1 MKKEVKDALNTLK
14 TFLGMEVKLE
24 QMMLVDGVTT
34 IEFDILEAGQSVM
47 IVNEEDRVPLPVGEY
62 ELQDGQLLKVL
73 EDGVI
78 GEIGAKQ
85 EEVEEPETPEVEEEV
100 EMETEKPV
108 AKKVVESTVKETHFS
123 KEEKENLE
131 KEIEELKAKITEL
144 SKVEEKVEEVEEVK
158 VELSEEEVKPI
169 TFNPENKQ
177 QIEVVKL
184 GKGKSNISNILEQV
198 YKFK

>member
-34 IEFDILEAGQSVM
+34 IEFDILEAGQSIM
-47 IVNEEDRVPLPVGEY
+47 IVNEEDRVPLPIGEY
-62 ELQDGQLLKVL
+62 ELQDGQILKVL

-85 EEVEEPETPEVEEEV
+85 EEVEQPEQPEVEEEV
-100 EMETEKPV
+100 EMEVEKPT

-144 SKVEEKVEEVEEVK
+144 SKVEEKVEEVK

-169 TFNPENKQ
+169 SFNPENKQ
-177 QIEVVKL
+177 QVEIVKL
-184 GKGKSNISNILEQV
+184 GKGKSNISNILESV

>member
-34 IEFDILEAGQSVM
+34 IEYDVLEAGQSIM
-47 IVNEEDRVPLPVGEY
+47 IVNEEDRIPLPIGDY
-62 ELQDGQLLKVL
+62 ELQDGQILKVL

-85 EEVEEPETPEVEEEV
+85 EEVEQPEQPEVEEEV
-100 EMETEKPV
+100 EMEVEKPT

-144 SKVEEKVEEVEEVK
+144 SKVEEEVEEVK

-169 TFNPENKQ
+169 SFNPENKQ
-177 QIEVVKL
+177 QVEIVKL
-184 GKGKSNISNILEQV
+184 GKGKSNISNILESV

>member
-34 IEFDILEAGQSVM
+34 IEFDILEAGQTVT
-47 IVNEEDRVPLPVGEY
+47 IVNEEDRIPLPIGEY

-73 EDGVI
+73 EDGII

-85 EEVEEPETPEVEEEV
+85 EEEETPEAPEVEEEV
-100 EMETEKPV
+100 EMEVEKPV

-131 KEIEELKAKITEL
+131 KEIEELKSKIAEL
-144 SKVEEKVEEVEEVK
+144 SKVEEV

-169 TFNPENKQ
+169 SFNPENKQ

-184 GKGKSNISNILEQV
+184 GKGKSNISNILEKV
-198 YKFK
+198 YK

>member
-47 IVNEEDRVPLPVGEY
+47 IVNEEDRVPLPVGDY
-62 ELQDGQLLKVL
+62 ELQDGTKFKVL
-73 EDGVI
+73 EDGII

-85 EEVEEPETPEVEEEV
+85 EEVEEAPEVEEEV

-144 SKVEEKVEEVEEVK
+144 SKVEEVEEPK

-184 GKGKSNISNILEQV
+184 GKGNSKISNILEQV

>member
-34 IEFDILEAGQSVM
+34 IEFDILEAGQSIM
-47 IVNEEDRVPLPVGEY
+47 IVNEEDRVPLPIGEY
-62 ELQDGQLLKVL
+62 ELQDGQILKVL

-85 EEVEEPETPEVEEEV
+85 EEVEQPEQPEVEEEV
-100 EMETEKPV
+100 EMEVEKPT

-144 SKVEEKVEEVEEVK
+144 SKDEEKVEEPK
-158 VELSEEEVKPI
+158 VELSDEEVKPI

-184 GKGKSNISNILEQV
+184 GKGNSKISNILEQV

>member
-34 IEFDILEAGQSVM
+34 IEFDILEAGQPVA
-47 IVNEEDRVPLPVGEY
+47 IVNEDDRIPLPIGEY

-73 EDGVI
+73 EDGII
-78 GEIGAKQ
+78 GEVGAKQ
-85 EEVEEPETPEVEEEV
+85 EEEESPESPEVEEEV
-100 EMETEKPV
+100 EMEVEKPV

-131 KEIEELKAKITEL
+131 KEIEELKSKIAEL
-144 SKVEEKVEEVEEVK
+144 SKVEEV

-169 TFNPENKQ
+169 SFNPENKQ

-184 GKGKSNISNILEQV
+184 GKGKSNISNILEKV
-198 YKFK
+198 YK

>member
-34 IEFDILEAGQSVM
+34 IEFDIWEAGQSVK
-47 IVNEEDRVPLPVGEY
+47 IVNEEDRVPLPIGEY
-62 ELQDGQLLKVL
+62 ELQDGQILKVL
-73 EDGVI
+73 EDGII

-85 EEVEEPETPEVEEEV
+85 EEVEEPEQPEVEEEV
-100 EMETEKPV
+100 EMEVEKPT

-144 SKVEEKVEEVEEVK
+144 SKVEEKVEEVK

-169 TFNPENKQ
+169 SFNPENKQ
-177 QIEVVKL
+177 QVEIVKL
-184 GKGKSNISNILEQV
+184 GKGKSNISNILESV

>member
-34 IEFDILEAGQSVM
+34 IEFDILEAGQPVA
-47 IVNEEDRVPLPVGEY
+47 IVNEDDRIPLRIGEY

-73 EDGVI
+73 EDGII
-78 GEIGAKQ
+78 GEVGAKQ
-85 EEVEEPETPEVEEEV
+85 EEEETPEAPEVEEEV
-100 EMETEKPV
+100 EMEVEKPV

-144 SKVEEKVEEVEEVK
+144 SKVEEV

-169 TFNPENKQ
+169 SFNPENKQ

-184 GKGKSNISNILEQV
+184 GKGKSNISNILEKV
-198 YKFK
+198 YK

>member
-24 QMMLVDGVTT
+24 QMMLVDGVTA
-34 IEFDILEAGQSVM
+34 IEFDILEAGQSIM
-47 IVNEEDRVPLPVGEY
+47 IVNEEDRVPLPIGEY
-62 ELQDGQLLKVL
+62 ELQDGQILKVL
-73 EDGVI
+73 EDGII

-85 EEVEEPETPEVEEEV
+85 EEVEQPEQPEVEEEV
-100 EMETEKPV
+100 EMEIEKPT

-123 KEEKENLE
+123 KEEKESLE
-131 KEIEELKAKITEL
+131 KEVEELKAKITEL
-144 SKVEEKVEEVEEVK
+144 SKVEEKVEEVK

-169 TFNPENKQ
+169 SFNPENKQ
-177 QIEVVKL
+177 QVEIVKL
-184 GKGKSNISNILEQV
+184 GKGKTSISNILEQV

>member
-14 TFLGMEVKLE
+14 TVLGMEVKLE
-24 QMMLVDGVTT
+24 QMKLVDGVTT
-34 IEFDILEAGQSVM
+34 IEFDILEAGQSIM
-47 IVNEEDRVPLPVGEY
+47 IVNEEDRVPLPIGEY
-62 ELQDGQLLKVL
+62 ELQDGQILKVL

-85 EEVEEPETPEVEEEV
+85 EEVEQPEQPEVEEEV
-100 EMETEKPV
+100 EMEVEKPT

-144 SKVEEKVEEVEEVK
+144 SKVEEKVEEVK

-169 TFNPENKQ
+169 SFNPENKQ
-177 QIEVVKL
+177 QIEIVKL

>member
-24 QMMLVDGVTT
+24 QMKLVDGVTT
-34 IEFDILEAGQSVM
+34 IEFDILEAGQSIM
-47 IVNEEDRVPLPVGEY
+47 IVNEEDRVPLPIGEY
-62 ELQDGQLLKVL
+62 ELQDGQILKVL

-85 EEVEEPETPEVEEEV
+85 EEVEQPEQPEVEEEV
-100 EMETEKPV
+100 EMEVEKPT

-123 KEEKENLE
+123 KEEKESLE
-131 KEIEELKAKITEL
+131 KEVEELKAKITEL
-144 SKVEEKVEEVEEVK
+144 SKVEEKVEEVK

-169 TFNPENKQ
+169 SFNPENKQ
-177 QIEVVKL
+177 QVEIVKL

>member
-34 IEFDILEAGQSVM
+34 IEADVFEQGANVN
-47 IVNEEDRVPLPVGEY
+47 IVNEEDRVPLPIGEY
-62 ELQDGQLLKVL
+62 ELQEGKILKVL
-73 EDGVI
+73 EDGII
-78 GEIGAKQ
+78 GEIADAPME
-85 EEVEEPETPEVEEEV
+85 EEVPSSTEQPEAEVEV
-100 EMETEKPV
+100 EMEVEKP
-108 AKKVVESTVKETHFS
+108 AKKVVESTVKETYFS
-123 KEEKENLE
+123 EEEKENLE

-144 SKVEEKVEEVEEVK
+144 SKVEEKVEDVN

-169 TFNPENKQ
+169 SFNPENKQ
-177 QIEVVKL
+177 PIEIVKL
-184 GKGKSNISNILEQV
+184 GKSKSNISNILEQV

>member
-34 IEFDILEAGQSVM
+34 IEFDILEAGKPVA
-47 IVNEEDRVPLPVGEY
+47 IVNEDDRIPLPIGEY

-73 EDGVI
+73 EDGII
-78 GEIGAKQ
+78 GEVGAKQ
-85 EEVEEPETPEVEEEV
+85 EDEESPEVPEVEVEEEV
-100 EMETEKPV
+100 EMEVEKPV

-144 SKVEEKVEEVEEVK
+144 SKVEEV

-169 TFNPENKQ
+169 SFNPENKQ

-184 GKGKSNISNILEQV
+184 GKGKSNISNILEKV
-198 YKFK
+198 YK

>member
-34 IEFDILEAGQSVM
+34 IEFDALEVGQNVS
-47 IVNEEDRVPLPVGEY
+47 IVNEEDRIPLPIGEY

-73 EDGVI
+73 EDGII

-85 EEVEEPETPEVEEEV
+85 EEEEAPEAEQPEMEEEV
-100 EMETEKPV
+100 EMEVEKPI
-108 AKKVVESTVKETHFS
+108 KKTVESTVKETYFS

-144 SKVEEKVEEVEEVK
+144 SKVEEVEEVK

>member
-24 QMMLVDGVTT
+24 QMMLIDGVTT

-47 IVNEEDRVPLPVGEY
+47 IVNEEDRVPLPIGEY
-62 ELQDGQLLKVL
+62 ELQDGTKFKVL

-85 EEVEEPETPEVEEEV
+85 EEVEEPEAPEVEEEV

-144 SKVEEKVEEVEEVK
+144 SKVEEVEEVK

-177 QIEVVKL
+177 KVETMKI
-184 GKGKSNISNILEQV
+184 GKTKSSMDKIFEQV
-198 YKFK
+198 YK

>member
-34 IEFDILEAGQSVM
+34 IEFDILEAGKPVA
-47 IVNEEDRVPLPVGEY
+47 IVNEDDRIPLPIGEY

-73 EDGVI
+73 EDGII
-78 GEIGAKQ
+78 GEVGAKQ
-85 EEVEEPETPEVEEEV
+85 EEEETPEAPEVEEEV
-100 EMETEKPV
+100 EMEVEKPV

-131 KEIEELKAKITEL
+131 KEIEELKSKIAEL
-144 SKVEEKVEEVEEVK
+144 SKVEEVI
-158 VELSEEEVKPI
+158 ELSEEEVKPI
-169 TFNPENKQ
+169 SFNPENKQ

-184 GKGKSNISNILEQV
+184 GKGKSNISNILEKV
-198 YKFK
+198 YK

>member
-34 IEFDILEAGQSVM
+34 IEFDILEAGQPVA
-47 IVNEEDRVPLPVGEY
+47 IVNEEDRIPLPVGEY

-73 EDGVI
+73 EDGII
-78 GEIGAKQ
+78 GEIGVKQ
-85 EEVEEPETPEVEEEV
+85 EEVEEPEAPEVEEEV
-100 EMETEKPV
+100 EMEVEKPV
-108 AKKVVESTVKETHFS
+108 AKKVIESTVKETHFS

-131 KEIEELKAKITEL
+131 KEIEELKSKIAEL
-144 SKVEEKVEEVEEVK
+144 SKVEEVEEPK
-158 VELSEEEVKPI
+158 VELSEEEFKPI

-184 GKGKSNISNILEQV
+184 GKGKSNISNILEKV
-198 YKFK
+198 YK

>member
-34 IEFDILEAGQSVM
+34 IEFDILEAGKPVA
-47 IVNEEDRVPLPVGEY
+47 IVNEDDRIPLPIGEY

-73 EDGVI
+73 EDGII
-78 GEIGAKQ
+78 GEVGAKQ
-85 EEVEEPETPEVEEEV
+85 EEEETPEAPEVEEEV
-100 EMETEKPV
+100 EMEVEKPV

-131 KEIEELKAKITEL
+131 KEIEELKSKIAEL
-144 SKVEEKVEEVEEVK
+144 SKVEEV

-169 TFNPENKQ
+169 SFNPENKQ

-184 GKGKSNISNILEQV
+184 GKGKSNISNILEKV
-198 YKFK
+198 YK

>member
-34 IEFDILEAGQSVM
+34 IEFDILEAGKPVA
-47 IVNEEDRVPLPVGEY
+47 IVNEDDRIPLPIGEY

-73 EDGVI
+73 EDGII
-78 GEIGAKQ
+78 GEVGAKQ
-85 EEVEEPETPEVEEEV
+85 EEEETPEAPEVEEEV
-100 EMETEKPV
+100 EMEVEKPV

-131 KEIEELKAKITEL
+131 KEIEELKSKITEL
-144 SKVEEKVEEVEEVK
+144 SKVEEVEEPK

-184 GKGKSNISNILEQV
+184 GKGKSNISNILEKV
-198 YKFK
+198 YK

>member
-34 IEFDILEAGQSVM
+34 IEYDILEAGQSIM
-47 IVNEEDRVPLPVGEY
+47 IVNEEDRIPLPIGDY

-73 EDGVI
+73 EDGII

-100 EMETEKPV
+100 EMEVEKPT

-131 KEIEELKAKITEL
+131 KEIEELKLKITEL
-144 SKVEEKVEEVEEVK
+144 SKVEEEVEEVK

-169 TFNPENKQ
+169 SFNPENKQ
-177 QIEVVKL
+177 QVEIVKL
-184 GKGKSNISNILEQV
+184 GKGKSNISNILESV

>member
-14 TFLGMEVKLE
+14 TVLGMEVKLE
-24 QMMLVDGVTT
+24 QMMLIDGVTT
-34 IEFDILEAGQSVM
+34 IEFDVLEAGQSIM
-47 IVNEEDRVPLPVGEY
+47 IVNEEDRVPLPIGEY

-78 GEIGAKQ
+78 GEVGTKQ
-85 EEVEEPETPEVEEEV
+85 EEEVEPESPEVEEEV

-144 SKVEEKVEEVEEVK
+144 SKVEEKVEEPK
-158 VELSEEEVKPI
+158 VELSDEEVKPI

-184 GKGKSNISNILEQV
+184 GKGNSKISNILEQV

>member
-24 QMMLVDGVTT
+24 QMVLVDGVTT
-34 IEFDILEAGQSVM
+34 IEFDILEAGKPVA
-47 IVNEEDRVPLPVGEY
+47 IVNEEDRIPLPIGEY

-73 EDGVI
+73 EDGII

-85 EEVEEPETPEVEEEV
+85 EEEETPEAPEVEEEV
-100 EMETEKPV
+100 EMEVEKPV

-131 KEIEELKAKITEL
+131 KEIEELKSKIAEL
-144 SKVEEKVEEVEEVK
+144 SKVEEV

-169 TFNPENKQ
+169 SFNPENKQ

-184 GKGKSNISNILEQV
+184 GKGKSNISNILEKV
-198 YKFK
+198 YK

>member
-34 IEFDILEAGQSVM
+34 IEYDILEAGQSIM
-47 IVNEEDRVPLPVGEY
+47 IVNEEDRFPLPIGEY
-62 ELQDGQLLKVL
+62 ELQDGQILKVL

-85 EEVEEPETPEVEEEV
+85 EEVEQPEQPEVEEEV
-100 EMETEKPV
+100 EMEVEKPT

-144 SKVEEKVEEVEEVK
+144 SKVEEEVEEVK

-169 TFNPENKQ
+169 SFNPENKQ
-177 QIEVVKL
+177 QVEIVKL
-184 GKGKSNISNILEQV
+184 GKGKSNISNILESV

>member
-34 IEFDILEAGQSVM
+34 IEFDALEVGQNVS
-47 IVNEEDRVPLPVGEY
+47 IVNEEDRIPLPIGEY

-73 EDGVI
+73 EDGII

-85 EEVEEPETPEVEEEV
+85 EEEEAPEAEQPEMEEEV
-100 EMETEKPV
+100 EMEVEKPI
-108 AKKVVESTVKETHFS
+108 KKTVESTVKETYFS

-144 SKVEEKVEEVEEVK
+144 SKVEEVEEVK

-184 GKGKSNISNILEQV
+184 GKGNSKISNILEQV

>member
-1 MKKEVKDALNTLK
+1 MKKEVKDALNVLK

-24 QMMLVDGVTT
+24 QMKLKDGVTI
-34 IEFDILEAGQSVM
+34 IEAELFEPEQPIF
-47 IVNEEDRVPLPVGEY
+47 IVNEDERVALPIGEY
-62 ELQDGQLLKVL
+62 EF
-73 EDGVI
+73 EDGKILKIVEEGI
-78 GEIGAKQ
+78 ISEIMEKQ
-85 EEVEEPETPEVEEEV
+85 EEVEEPEMEKEEEV
-100 EMETEKPV
+100 EMETEKPA

-144 SKVEEKVEEVEEVK
+144 SKVEEEVEEVK

-169 TFNPENKQ
+169 SFNPENKQ
-177 QIEVVKL
+177 QVEIVKL
-184 GKGKSNISNILEQV
+184 GKGKSNISNILESV

>member
-34 IEFDILEAGQSVM
+34 IEFDILEAGKPVA
-47 IVNEEDRVPLPVGEY
+47 IVNEDDRIPLPIGEY

-73 EDGVI
+73 EDGII
-78 GEIGAKQ
+78 GEVGAKQ
-85 EEVEEPETPEVEEEV
+85 EEEETPEAPEVEEEV
-100 EMETEKPV
+100 EMEVEKPV
-108 AKKVVESTVKETHFS
+108 AKKVVESTVKEIHFS

-131 KEIEELKAKITEL
+131 KEIEELKSKIAEL
-144 SKVEEKVEEVEEVK
+144 SKVEEV

-169 TFNPENKQ
+169 SFNPENKQ
-177 QIEVVKL
+177 QVEVVKL
-184 GKGKSNISNILEQV
+184 GKGKSNISNILEKV
-198 YKFK
+198 YK

>member
-34 IEFDILEAGQSVM
+34 IEFDILEAGQSIM
-47 IVNEEDRVPLPVGEY
+47 IVNEEDRVPLPIGEY
-62 ELQDGQLLKVL
+62 ELQDGQILKVL

-85 EEVEEPETPEVEEEV
+85 EEVEQPEQPEVEEEV
-100 EMETEKPV
+100 EMEVEKPT

-144 SKVEEKVEEVEEVK
+144 SKVEEKVEEVK

-169 TFNPENKQ
+169 SFNPENKQ
-177 QIEVVKL
+177 QVEIVKL

>member
-1 MKKEVKDALNTLK
+1 MKNSLINQIKTL
-14 TFLGMEVKLE
+14 LGMEVKLE

-34 IEFDILEAGQSVM
+34 IEFDVFEVGQSIM
-47 IVNEEDRVPLPVGEY
+47 IVNEEDRVPLPIGEY

-73 EDGVI
+73 EDGII

-100 EMETEKPV
+100 EMEVEKPV

-144 SKVEEKVEEVEEVK
+144 SKVEEEVEEVK

-177 QIEVVKL
+177 QVEVVKL

>member
-24 QMMLVDGVTT
+24 QMKLVDGVTT
-34 IEFDILEAGQSVM
+34 IEFDILEAGQSIM
-47 IVNEEDRVPLPVGEY
+47 IVNEEDRVPLPIGEY
-62 ELQDGQLLKVL
+62 ELQDGQILKVL
-73 EDGVI
+73 EDGII

-85 EEVEEPETPEVEEEV
+85 EEVEETPEVEEEV
-100 EMETEKPV
+100 EMETEKPT

-144 SKVEEKVEEVEEVK
+144 SKVEEEVEEVK

-177 QIEVVKL
+177 QVEIVKL

>member
-14 TFLGMEVKLE
+14 MFLGMEVKLE

-47 IVNEEDRVPLPVGEY
+47 IVNEEDRVPLPIGEY

-73 EDGVI
+73 EDGII

-144 SKVEEKVEEVEEVK
+144 SKVEEEVEEVK

-177 QIEVVKL
+177 QVEVVKL
-184 GKGKSNISNILEQV
+184 GKGNSKISNILEQV

>member
-34 IEFDILEAGQSVM
+34 IEFDILEAGKPVA
-47 IVNEEDRVPLPVGEY
+47 IVNEEDRFPLPIGEY

-73 EDGVI
+73 EDGII

-85 EEVEEPETPEVEEEV
+85 EEEETPEAPEVEEEV
-100 EMETEKPV
+100 EMEVEKPV

-131 KEIEELKAKITEL
+131 KEIEELKSKIAEL
-144 SKVEEKVEEVEEVK
+144 SKVEEV

-169 TFNPENKQ
+169 SFNPENKQ

-184 GKGKSNISNILEQV
+184 GKGKSNISNILESV
-198 YKFK
+198 YK

>member
-34 IEFDILEAGQSVM
+34 IEYDILEAGQSIM
-47 IVNEEDRVPLPVGEY
+47 IVNEEDRVPLPIGEY
-62 ELQDGQLLKVL
+62 ELQDGQILKVL

-85 EEVEEPETPEVEEEV
+85 EEVEEPEQPEVEEEV
-100 EMETEKPV
+100 EMEVEKPT

-144 SKVEEKVEEVEEVK
+144 SKVEEKVEEVK

-169 TFNPENKQ
+169 SFNPENKQ
-177 QIEVVKL
+177 QVEIVKL

>member
-14 TFLGMEVKLE
+14 MFLGMEVKLE

-47 IVNEEDRVPLPVGEY
+47 IVNEEDRVPLPIGEY

-73 EDGVI
+73 EDGII

-144 SKVEEKVEEVEEVK
+144 SKVEEEVEEVK

-177 QIEVVKL
+177 QVEVVKL